1 MMRNLSFTSLLR
13 EFLRGVR
20 TFKDTVAAGEL
31 VTKDGSVEFSTLNI
45 LKISRAAR
53 EGVEDKFTSFESDA
67 KLGGYFRVACDL
79 HMRLDA
85 LCKSIKSHDMHGMFN
100 VI

>member
-1 MMRNLSFTSLLR
+1 M
-13 EFLRGVR
+13 V
-20 TFKDTVAAGEL
+20 AGEL
-31 VTKDGSVEFSTLNI
+31 VTKDGRVEFSTLNI
-45 LKISRAAR
+45 LKMSRAAR
-53 EGVEDKFTSFESDA
+53 EGGGDKFTSFESDG
-67 KLGGYFRVACDL
+67 KLGGDFRVAYDL